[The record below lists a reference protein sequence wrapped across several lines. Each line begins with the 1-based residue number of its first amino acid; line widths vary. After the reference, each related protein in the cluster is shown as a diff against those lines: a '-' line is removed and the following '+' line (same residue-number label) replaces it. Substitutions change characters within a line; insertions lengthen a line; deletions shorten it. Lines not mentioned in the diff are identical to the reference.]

1 MSDALSRIF
10 ALPGSATRFVQL
22 DVFRLLKK
30 YHRSEIH
37 LYCNNKQDIRF
48 YKPYREAGVIN
59 SVNQVCTL
67 YQNIGAQGLDHD
79 SVLERARA
87 YEARLGCTYNHL
99 AVSDRHL
106 GRGYA
111 LGGFHHP
118 RSRYSTQTS
127 YVQMLHAYNETLDY
141 WEAEIAKHLPT
152 LFISGGKI
160 PATVA
165 RAHGVPYRF
174 MAGARYKNYYYWA
187 ENEYFSMPNLEAAFA
202 VMDRVV
208 GTDIESP
215 YHDHLVNRAYF
226 LKFRGLFE
234 LAHLLAI
241 TVARRGYWWL
251 RGYEKSRGYYMTDE
265 LALHF
270 RRWRDTRR
278 MTGPS
283 MCQLSDLAGQPYIY
297 YPLHTEPET
306 ALQTLSPEYFYQ
318 LSCIAALSRDLPA
331 GAILVVKETLAA
343 TGRRP
348 RDFYAQIKEF
358 KNVRLLDARELGLEV
373 ARVATAVATITGT
386 GGFEAAIMG
395 KPVISF
401 GRNNLYNFL
410 PHVRLMTD
418 ESRLKDDLA
427 WAFSPEFDHVA
438 ALADG
443 SRFLSA
449 VIATSFDMGDYATS
463 DGKNYDQSAVQRA
476 YENLLSSLSV
486 WEESPRREGAAE

>member
-22 DVFRLLKK
+22 DVFGLLKK
-30 YHRSEIH
+30 HHGSEIH

-48 YKPYREAGVIN
+48 YETYRESGVID

-67 YQNIGAQGLDHD
+67 YQSIGAQDLDHGA
-79 SVLERARA
+79 VLERARVH
-87 YEARLGCTYNHL
+87 EARLGCTYNHL

-111 LGGFHHP
+111 LGGFRHP
-118 RSRYSTQTS
+118 RSRYSTKTS

-141 WEAEIAKHLPT
+141 WEAEIAKHSPT

-187 ENEYFSMPNLEAAFA
+187 ENEYFSAPNLEAAFTSTSKA
-202 VMDRVV
+202 NSK
-208 GTDIESP
+208 DIESP
-215 YHDHLVNRAYF
+215 YHDHLVNRAKF
-226 LKFRGLFE
+226 LKSRGLFE
-234 LAHLLAI
+234 LSHVLAM
-241 TVARRGYWWL
+241 TAARRGYWWL
-251 RGYEKSRGYYMTDE
+251 RGYEKGRGYYMMDE
-265 LALHF
+265 LALHI

-278 MTGPS
+278 LTGPG
-283 MCQLSDLAGQPYIY
+283 MCRLRELAGQPFVY
-297 YPLHTEPET
+297 YPLHTEPEM

-331 GAILVVKETLAA
+331 GVILAVKETLAA
-343 TGRRP
+343 MGRRP

-358 KNVRLLDARELGLEV
+358 KNVRLLDTRELGLEV
-373 ARVATAVATITGT
+373 VRAATAIATITGT
-386 GGFEAAIMG
+386 GGFEAAVMG

-401 GRNNLYNFL
+401 GRHNLYNFL
-410 PHVRLMTD
+410 PHVRLKTD
-418 ESRLKDDLA
+418 EARLKGDLA
-427 WAFSPEFDHVA
+427 WALSPEFNHVGA
-438 ALADG
+438 QADG
-443 SRFLSA
+443 SRFLSSI
-449 VIATSFDMGDYATS
+449 IATSFDMGDYTTS
-463 DGKNYDQSAVQRA
+463 DGKNYDQSGVQRA
-476 YENLLSSLSV
+476 YENLLSSLSA
-486 WEESPRREGAAE
+486 WEETGHRKGAAQ